1 MRFVRAQF
9 KRQALSFFSVL
20 LCFWLSGA
28 ACALNCGFPTFAPAA
43 ETAIETDDGN
53 LPPCHRRA
61 KAEKTENTKDDLSF
75 AKTNVAPVSNCCP
88 LLSAS
93 FVPAKNVKFEF
104 APLSL
109 VKAKLNLASQ
119 SFRREIV
126 FNSNYKPLPQSRGST
141 YLKNRALLI

>member
-9 KRQALSFFSVL
+9 KRQAASFATIL
-20 LCFWLSGA
+20 LCLWLSGA
-28 ACALNCGFPTFAPAA
+28 ACALNCGFAVVAAA
-43 ETAIETDDGN
+43 ETAIETDDAN

-61 KAEKTENTKDDLSF
+61 KAEKTENAKDDSAF
-75 AKTNVAPVSNCCP
+75 AKTNVAPDSNCCP

-104 APLSL
+104 APLSPA
-109 VKAKLNLASQ
+109 KAKLNAAPQ

-126 FNSNYKPLPQSRGST
+126 FNSNYKPLPQSGGGT